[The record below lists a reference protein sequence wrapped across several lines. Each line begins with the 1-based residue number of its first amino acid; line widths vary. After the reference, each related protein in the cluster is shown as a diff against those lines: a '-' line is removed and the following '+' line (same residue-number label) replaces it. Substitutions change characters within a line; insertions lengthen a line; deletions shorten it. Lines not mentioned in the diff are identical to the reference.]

1 MFSRFDNMMQHTQ
14 THNKARAAP
23 RRLKGSGG
31 NKTKEKAGSSE
42 NSLSDA
48 DSPYDHSGLPSPPP
62 SRRGSEHGKLANKAR
77 MRRHRQLQRKN
88 YAEND
93 EEDEL
98 EYDDSDDQDQLHE
111 DHSVDSDSDSGYHI
125 LSHQHQDGGEFG
137 GGGRS
142 IISQQRAMFAEMRRS
157 SREGYTLPPPA
168 PIPLIPSRSTSSTS
182 SSQQHMSYHQQRLS
196 ESPMSSSSSTS
207 TTDSSSHNTS
217 RKRPRTA
224 PKVQFHPY
232 PYNGKHRR
240 HSATGDDRYVLRP
253 LYPKQQDDD
262 NGDHDDDDDRNDAR
276 MILPRLATYLVAHPD
291 EPPENYFLHHH
302 HHSLGYSSHQQE
314 PMAQKRA
321 LTWPTLP
328 GTTEKTI
335 TRRLS
340 VQDLCNPI
348 ECLERSSSSTSCSSS
363 SSPFPSS
370 ANNDD
375 NDNNNNDGMYLNKS
389 NDKDNKAEPMQGDTH
404 DKTTLAPVKQEEG
417 IDLTL
422 DEYEA
427 IQGFGRFQKYGGL
440 K

>member
-1 MFSRFDNMMQHTQ
+1 M
-14 THNKARAAP
+14 
-23 RRLKGSGG
+23 
-31 NKTKEKAGSSE
+31 
-42 NSLSDA
+42 
-48 DSPYDHSGLPSPPP
+48 
-62 SRRGSEHGKLANKAR
+62 
-77 MRRHRQLQRKN
+77 
-88 YAEND
+88 
-93 EEDEL
+93 
-98 EYDDSDDQDQLHE
+98 
-111 DHSVDSDSDSGYHI
+111 DSDSDTGYHI
-125 LSHQHQDGGEFG
+125 LSHQHQDGSDFG

-157 SREGYTLPPPA
+157 SREGYTLPPPMPYHYSAYGWPKTMIDHDSIWPPPPHPPPSIQA
-168 PIPLIPSRSTSSTS
+168 PIPLIPTRSTSSTS

-207 TTDSSSHNTS
+207 TTDSSSHNAS

-240 HSATGDDRYVLRP
+240 HSATDDDRYVLRP
-253 LYPKQQDDD
+253 LYPKQ
-262 NGDHDDDDDRNDAR
+262 GGDDDDDDDDDHDNDDDDGNDAR

-291 EPPENYFLHHH
+291 EPPENYFLHHR
-302 HHSLGYSSHQQE
+302 HSFGYSSSHQQE

-348 ECLERSSSSTSCSSS
+348 ECLERSSSS
-363 SSPFPSS
+363 SPFPSS
-370 ANNDD
+370 ANNNND
-375 NDNNNNDGMYLNKS
+375 NDNSNNDAMHLNKTD
-389 NDKDNKAEPMQGDTH
+389 DKGNKTTESMEPDAH
-404 DKTTLAPVKQEEG
+404 DTTLAPVKQEEG

>member
-142 IISQQRAMFAEMRRS
+142 IISQQRAM
-157 SREGYTLPPPA
+157 LPKCA

-232 PYNGKHRR
+232 PYN
-240 HSATGDDRYVLRP
+240 
-253 LYPKQQDDD
+253 
-262 NGDHDDDDDRNDAR
+262 
-276 MILPRLATYLVAHPD
+276 
-291 EPPENYFLHHH
+291 ENYFLHHH

-427 IQGFGRFQKYGGL
+427 IQGFGRFQNMVD
-440 K
+440 